1 MKRSIIL
8 PTLVTAFVTLS
19 PVGVAFADNPH
30 SGPPAG
36 SGGQPSKEEVDNP
49 ALKPPGHSTE
59 GLNPQGNLTAFANA
73 EQHYADGTE
82 SPLNPARGNT
92 DKAVSQYDVAGF
104 QQCMHRSAD
113 ISIC

>member
-8 PTLVTAFVTLS
+8 PALVTAFVALS
-19 PVGVAFADNPH
+19 PVSVALADNPH
-30 SGPPAG
+30 PEPGV
-36 SGGQPSKEEVDNP
+36 GGQPNKEEVDNP
-49 ALKPPGHSTE
+49 ALKPPGHST
-59 GLNPQGNLTAFANA
+59 TAFLDVAS
-73 EQHYADGTE
+73 QHYADGTE

-113 ISIC
+113 TSIC

>member
-8 PTLVTAFVTLS
+8 PALVTAFLAIS
-19 PVGVAFADNPH
+19 PAGVVLADNPH
-30 SGPPAG
+30 LDSNGNRV
-36 SGGQPSKEEVDNP
+36 STGQPGKEAPEGSV
-49 ALKPPGHSTE
+49 PGFDSP
-59 GLNPQGNLTAFANA
+59 GFANA

-104 QQCMHRSAD
+104 QWCQHHPC
-113 ISIC
+113 